1 MSSES
6 KRRVTRTIRP
16 VAEPDSSANGV
27 APLTISDVLTNIDN
41 RLAIASHG
49 FRVIPT
55 GFTPLDET
63 LGGGLHGGDL
73 FLLAGS
79 QGTGKTTLALQ
90 MARNIAVS
98 DTATALY
105 LSFEHEEVN
114 LLCRLLA
121 MESALSEAQS
131 GRELTFRE
139 VQRMFMAAT
148 RRGIETMTT
157 LSNADPR
164 LARMLRQT
172 KAYQERLLMLRPS
185 SRTTTVAAI
194 AELVDRVQQKTGRM
208 VVLFVDYLQKVPA
221 EREFLSEGDR
231 ITWVTVELNELNIQR
246 DMAVVAIAALDQD
259 GLKAKRLHVHH
270 LWGGSVLAYEADIIV
285 MLAEKADSIARV
297 YYEFSPQKVAQF
309 RDWVVASLVKNR
321 SGQNLI
327 DMEFRKRFASSCFDP
342 NGGFVAE
349 KLVDEHVY
357 RE

>member
-1 MSSES
+1 MGNES

-16 VAEPDSSANGV
+16 LGAPDAPVNGA
-27 APLTISDVLTNIDN
+27 APMTVTDVLTNIDN
-41 RLAIASHG
+41 RLARASHG
-49 FRVIPT
+49 FRIFPT

-90 MARNIAVS
+90 MARNIAAADAAVS
-98 DTATALY
+98 IY

-114 LLCRLLA
+114 LLTRLLA
-121 MESALSEAQS
+121 MESALSETQP

-139 VQRMFMAAT
+139 VQRLFMAAS
-148 RRGIETMTT
+148 RKGIETMTS
-157 LSNADPR
+157 LAGADPR
-164 LARMLRQT
+164 LARALGQT
-172 KAYQERLLMLRPS
+172 RLYEDRLLMLRPS

-194 AELVDRVQQKTGRM
+194 AELVDRIQQRIGRM

-221 EREFLSEGDR
+221 EREFLSEADR
-231 ITWVTVELNELNIQR
+231 ISWVTEELNELNIQR
-246 DMAVVAIAALDQD
+246 DMAIVAIAALDQE
-259 GLKAKRLHVHH
+259 GLKAKRIHVHH

-309 RDWVVASLVKNR
+309 REWVVASLVKNR

-342 NGGFVAE
+342 TGGFVAE